1 MRLLSFMSKTSIQ
14 SPNPSLIIAF
24 QNIWMENSNIFPKYL
39 DYQIGLGFIF
49 TTLYQVKWSLSN
61 AKSPSTETTK
71 ICFRIDLLQRIGRIK
86 I

>member
-39 DYQIGLGFIF
+39 VRML
-49 TTLYQVKWSLSN
+49 QVTRLALVLFSAL
-61 AKSPSTETTK
+61 
-71 ICFRIDLLQRIGRIK
+71 CIK
-86 I
+86 LNGH